1 MKKEYSPPKTT
12 PPKNPALQQTLPKFL
27 QFEEIKSET
36 KGTNKTIRTEEETQ
50 ATSIAASDDD
60 HSST

>member
-1 MKKEYSPPKTT
+1 
-12 PPKNPALQQTLPKFL
+12 L

-36 KGTNKTIRTEEETQ
+36 KGTNKTIRAEEETR

>member
-1 MKKEYSPPKTT
+1 LKKS
-12 PPKNPALQQTLPKFL
+12 NQRQ
-27 QFEEIKSET
+27 
-36 KGTNKTIRTEEETQ
+36 KGTNKTIRAEEETQ